1 MYEKFVKSDDDA
13 MADLKDKLVSMEDC
27 NVPITLGDQETSIR
41 FVETHYQDLKSILE
55 EVG

>member
-1 MYEKFVKSDDDA
+1 